1 MSTTPR
7 NGQSIFRGGFERSGR
22 GHKPQSG
29 SDEPSPGRLSVKGAR
44 FAETIETGSPGSSG
58 RGGPMKLKERIDNT
72 NLMNM
77 IHLSKSLSTLRDMG
91 HDFVIPESS
100 LVEVKLLGK
109 GGFGSVQLCEYTSG
123 DKSTQ
128 VAVKRINKELL
139 TSKTDLDLFLKE
151 CALLKKLSH
160 RNIVD
165 FIGMGPPPTVDAN
178 GNPTGESSTYLVQ
191 EFCNSGS
198 LQDMLNRQMSTG
210 STKLKSYTECD
221 ALEWLI
227 DIAQGLKYLHGAS
240 PSVIHRDM
248 KLENMFLSKSGGRLQ
263 VKLGDFGLS
272 AICDKKA
279 ERHKHMRDEYDSVQ
293 TQRSNANFEGSVSK
307 ASRAAASM
315 LLRVASK
322 VGLGAQSTFADTQE
336 AAVTQTE
343 KSVAPPSA
351 HELHVPPSIASRPV
365 AELTVAER
373 AELSQTSNIS
383 VSGDS
388 KNPSNNGKTPQLQK
402 LGSFAERLTSKL
414 SRSAESLDQKLFNLT
429 GQTGMLNPHSPPP
442 PSEVP

>member
-160 RNIVD
+160 R
-165 FIGMGPPPTVDAN
+165 
-178 GNPTGESSTYLVQ
+178 
-191 EFCNSGS
+191 
-198 LQDMLNRQMSTG
+198 
-210 STKLKSYTECD
+210 
-221 ALEWLI
+221 
-227 DIAQGLKYLHGAS
+227 
-240 PSVIHRDM
+240 
-248 KLENMFLSKSGGRLQ
+248 
-263 VKLGDFGLS
+263 
-272 AICDKKA
+272 
-279 ERHKHMRDEYDSVQ
+279 
-293 TQRSNANFEGSVSK
+293 
-307 ASRAAASM
+307 
-315 LLRVASK
+315 
-322 VGLGAQSTFADTQE
+322 
-336 AAVTQTE
+336 
-343 KSVAPPSA
+343 
-351 HELHVPPSIASRPV
+351 
-365 AELTVAER
+365 
-373 AELSQTSNIS
+373 
-383 VSGDS
+383 
-388 KNPSNNGKTPQLQK
+388 
-402 LGSFAERLTSKL
+402 
-414 SRSAESLDQKLFNLT
+414 
-429 GQTGMLNPHSPPP
+429 
-442 PSEVP
+442 